1 MRENIADN
9 GGLKE
14 AWLAFKN
21 HTSHSTRP
29 ALVNDEYDGL
39 EDDQLFFYAYAHVS
53 HSRSFI
59 TSHEARGFG
68 FRNELAMGGGGTFP
82 AKPFRE
88 VLHHLICERFLPV
101 IAKRASRWR

>member
-1 MRENIADN
+1 MLENNQKILLKLNGLATLRENIADN

-29 ALVNDEYDGL
+29 VLVKDEYDGL

-59 TSHEARGFG
+59 TSHEAR
-68 FRNELAMGGGGTFP
+68 N
-82 AKPFRE
+82 
-88 VLHHLICERFLPV
+88 LP
-101 IAKRASRWR
+101 S